1 MKTAIRPVRSA
12 LRPAIVLALAAG
24 LSLGIGTATIQ
35 AQDQGTRTLATA
47 SHIPLA
53 PNAPEQYVVKRG
65 DTLWDIA
72 KVFLRDAWYW
82 PEIWHINPQ
91 VQNPHLIYPGDTLT
105 LTYVDGVPQ
114 LSVSQRGEGVSGAT
128 RLSPQV
134 RSEPL
139 SKAITAIPY
148 DVIAGF
154 MGRPTILTKE
164 QVQTAPYV
172 VAMRGGHLIGG
183 AGNEV
188 YAKNLA
194 EPAPDSRYNVIH
206 VGEPLRDPDNK
217 DLLGYNGLYV
227 GTGAVVTAGDPTKIM
242 LTESTRE
249 ALQGDKVFPQD
260 IDVPLDFVPHPP
272 AQEVDAAVMTVQNIT
287 TVGQYQV
294 VALNRGSQDGLDA
307 GAVLGV
313 YQVGEAVRD
322 TYAQGG
328 LDAGRNKSMWRVGK
342 RVQLPDERA
351 ATVMIFKAYDR
362 MSYALVME
370 AVNEIRAGDRARN
383 P

>member
-1 MKTAIRPVRSA
+1 M
-12 LRPAIVLALAAG
+12 
-24 LSLGIGTATIQ
+24 
-35 AQDQGTRTLATA
+35 
-47 SHIPLA
+47 
-53 PNAPEQYVVKRG
+53 
-65 DTLWDIA
+65 
-72 KVFLRDAWYW
+72 
-82 PEIWHINPQ
+82 
-91 VQNPHLIYPGDTLT
+91 
-105 LTYVDGVPQ
+105 
-114 LSVSQRGEGVSGAT
+114 
-128 RLSPQV
+128 
-134 RSEPL
+134 
-139 SKAITAIPY
+139 
-148 DVIAGF
+148 
-154 MGRPTILTKE
+154 
-164 QVQTAPYV
+164 
-172 VAMRGGHLIGG
+172 
-183 AGNEV
+183 
-188 YAKNLA
+188 
-194 EPAPDSRYNVIH
+194 
-206 VGEPLRDPDNK
+206 
-217 DLLGYNGLYV
+217 
-227 GTGAVVTAGDPTKIM
+227 
-242 LTESTRE
+242 
-249 ALQGDKVFPQD
+249 FPQD